1 MTQNLILFGYSGFDT
16 TQIKNLSDLTTNLP
30 DCGVILMEDAVIGTS
45 TTGNNSY
52 DTFLKAGVKLYC
64 LEEDFN
70 ARGLEA
76 GTLIPGIE
84 SITYST
90 LIDMIESSP
99 RVISWL

>member
-16 TQIKNLSDLTTNLP
+16 TQLKNLSDLTSGLS
-30 DCGVILMEDAVIGTS
+30 DCGVVLMEDAVIGTS

-52 DTFLKAGVKLYC
+52 DAFIKGGVKLYC

-70 ARGLEA
+70 ARGLET
-76 GTLIPGIE
+76 GTLVPGIE

-90 LIDMIESSP
+90 LIDIIENSP